1 MHMPEGPEIYRVAQ
15 KLSKAISG
23 KKIISIE
30 FGLERLKGWEEVL
43 INSQITS
50 VKSQAKAM
58 LISTD
63 SGYTIYS
70 HNQLYGRWDIRRSTT
85 AEKKTNRSLR
95 ILIETESH
103 TARLYSASDIEV
115 LDAVDLASH
124 PFLSKLGPDL
134 LDKDVSDAQL
144 VEHISSGRFDK
155 RALKHLLLDQSFL
168 SGIGNYLRS
177 EILFE
182 ANLHPDTRLGKLSQ
196 AKKSELALI
205 SRKITERALAQN
217 GITIDYEI
225 AEKLKL
231 EGLTKRQY
239 RHWVFTRDGNPC
251 RRCGSTIIHTRVGG
265 RRLDFCPSC
274 QPELT

>member
-1 MHMPEGPEIYRVAQ
+1 MPEGPEIYRVAQ

-23 KKIISIE
+23 KEIISIE

-95 ILIETESH
+95 ILIETNSH

-134 LDKDVSDAQL
+134 LDKDVSDTQL
-144 VEHISSGRFDK
+144 VEHISSGRFDR

-225 AEKLKL
+225 AENLKL

>member
-1 MHMPEGPEIYRVAQ
+1 MPEGPEIYRVAQ

-95 ILIETESH
+95 ILIETDSH

-134 LDKDVSDAQL
+134 LDKEVSDAQL
-144 VEHISSGRFDK
+144 VEHISSGRFDR

-196 AKKSELALI
+196 PKKSELALI

-225 AEKLKL
+225 AENLKL

>member
-1 MHMPEGPEIYRVAQ
+1 MPEGPEIYRVAQ

-95 ILIETESH
+95 ILIETDSH

-134 LDKDVSDAQL
+134 LDKDVSDTQL
-144 VEHISSGRFDK
+144 VEHISSGRFDR

-225 AEKLKL
+225 AENLKL

>member
-1 MHMPEGPEIYRVAQ
+1 
-15 KLSKAISG
+15 
-23 KKIISIE
+23 
-30 FGLERLKGWEEVL
+30 
-43 INSQITS
+43 
-50 VKSQAKAM
+50 M

-95 ILIETESH
+95 ILIETDSH

-144 VEHISSGRFDK
+144 VEHISSGRFDR

-182 ANLHPDTRLGKLSQ
+182 ANLNPDTRLGKLSQ
-196 AKKSELALI
+196 PKKSELALI
-205 SRKITERALAQN
+205 ARKITERALAQN

-225 AEKLKL
+225 AENLKL

>member
-1 MHMPEGPEIYRVAQ
+1 MPEGPEIYRVAQ

-95 ILIETESH
+95 ILIETDSH

-134 LDKDVSDAQL
+134 LDKDVSDDQL
-144 VEHISSGRFDK
+144 IEHISSGRFDR

-225 AEKLKL
+225 AENLKL

>member
-1 MHMPEGPEIYRVAQ
+1 MPEGPEIYRVAQ

-95 ILIETESH
+95 ILIETDSH

-144 VEHISSGRFDK
+144 IEHISSGRFDR

-196 AKKSELALI
+196 PKKSELALI
-205 SRKITERALAQN
+205 SRKITERALSQN

-225 AEKLKL
+225 AENLKL

>member
-1 MHMPEGPEIYRVAQ
+1 MPEGPEIYRVAQ

-23 KKIISIE
+23 KEIISIE

-95 ILIETESH
+95 ILIETDSH

-115 LDAVDLASH
+115 LDAVELASH

-134 LDKDVSDAQL
+134 LDKDVSDTQL
-144 VEHISSGRFDK
+144 VEHISSGRFDR

-225 AEKLKL
+225 AENLKL

>member
-1 MHMPEGPEIYRVAQ
+1 MPEGPEIYRVAQ

-95 ILIETESH
+95 ILIETDSH

-134 LDKDVSDAQL
+134 LDKDVSDTQL
-144 VEHISSGRFDK
+144 VEHISTGRFDR

-225 AEKLKL
+225 AENLKL

>member
-1 MHMPEGPEIYRVAQ
+1 MPEGPEIYRVAQ
-15 KLSKAISG
+15 KLSKALSG

-95 ILIETESH
+95 ILIETDSH

-134 LDKDVSDAQL
+134 LDKDVSDTQL
-144 VEHISSGRFDK
+144 VEHITSGRFDR

-196 AKKSELALI
+196 AKKSELALT

-225 AEKLKL
+225 AENLKL

-251 RRCGSTIIHTRVGG
+251 RRCSSTIIHTRVGG

>member
-1 MHMPEGPEIYRVAQ
+1 MPEGPEIYRVAQ

-23 KKIISIE
+23 KEIISIE

-95 ILIETESH
+95 ILIETDSH

-134 LDKDVSDAQL
+134 LDKDVSDTQL
-144 VEHISSGRFDK
+144 VKHISSGRFDR

-225 AEKLKL
+225 AENLKL

>member
-1 MHMPEGPEIYRVAQ
+1 MPEGPEIYRVAQ

-85 AEKKTNRSLR
+85 PEKKTNRSLR
-95 ILIETESH
+95 ILIETDSH

-134 LDKDVSDAQL
+134 LDKDVSDAEL
-144 VEHISSGRFDK
+144 IEHISSGRFDR

-225 AEKLKL
+225 AENLKL

>member
-1 MHMPEGPEIYRVAQ
+1 MPEGPEIYRVAQ

-23 KKIISIE
+23 KEIISIE

-95 ILIETESH
+95 ILIETDSH

-134 LDKDVSDAQL
+134 LDKDVSDTQL
-144 VEHISSGRFDK
+144 VEHISSGRFDR

-225 AEKLKL
+225 AENLKL

>member
-1 MHMPEGPEIYRVAQ
+1 
-15 KLSKAISG
+15 
-23 KKIISIE
+23 
-30 FGLERLKGWEEVL
+30 
-43 INSQITS
+43 
-50 VKSQAKAM
+50 M

-95 ILIETESH
+95 ILIETDSH

-144 VEHISSGRFDK
+144 VEHISSGRFDR

-196 AKKSELALI
+196 PKKSELALI

-225 AEKLKL
+225 AENLKL

>member
-1 MHMPEGPEIYRVAQ
+1 MPEGPEIYRVAQ
-15 KLSKAISG
+15 KLSKALSG

-95 ILIETESH
+95 ILIETDSH

-134 LDKDVSDAQL
+134 LDKDVSDTQL
-144 VEHISSGRFDK
+144 VEHITSGRFDR

-225 AEKLKL
+225 AENLKL

-251 RRCGSTIIHTRVGG
+251 RRCSSTIIHTRVGG

>member
-1 MHMPEGPEIYRVAQ
+1 MPEGPEIYRVAQ

-95 ILIETESH
+95 ILIETDSH

-144 VEHISSGRFDK
+144 IEHISSGRFDR

-196 AKKSELALI
+196 PKKSELALI

-225 AEKLKL
+225 AENLKL

>member
-1 MHMPEGPEIYRVAQ
+1 MPEGPEIYRVAQ

-95 ILIETESH
+95 ILIETDSH

-144 VEHISSGRFDK
+144 IEHISSGRFDR

-225 AEKLKL
+225 AENLKL

>member
-1 MHMPEGPEIYRVAQ
+1 MPEGPEIYRVAQ

-23 KKIISIE
+23 KEIISIE

-134 LDKDVSDAQL
+134 LDKDVSDTQL
-144 VEHISSGRFDK
+144 VEHISTGRFDR

-196 AKKSELALI
+196 AEKSELALI
-205 SRKITERALAQN
+205 SRKITERALEQN

-225 AEKLKL
+225 AENLKL

>member
-1 MHMPEGPEIYRVAQ
+1 MPEGPEIYRVAQ

-23 KKIISIE
+23 KKIVSIE

-43 INSQITS
+43 INSHITS

-95 ILIETESH
+95 ILIETDSH

-144 VEHISSGRFDK
+144 IEHISSGRFDR

-225 AEKLKL
+225 AENLKL

>member
-1 MHMPEGPEIYRVAQ
+1 MPEGPEIYRVAQ

-23 KKIISIE
+23 KEIISVE

-95 ILIETESH
+95 ILIETDSH

-134 LDKDVSDAQL
+134 LDNDVSDAQL
-144 VEHISSGRFDK
+144 VEHISSGRFDR

-182 ANLHPDTRLGKLSQ
+182 ANLHPNTRLGKLSQ
-196 AKKSELALI
+196 AKKRELALI

-225 AEKLKL
+225 AENLKL

-251 RRCGSTIIHTRVGG
+251 RRCGSSIIHTRVGG

>member
-1 MHMPEGPEIYRVAQ
+1 
-15 KLSKAISG
+15 
-23 KKIISIE
+23 
-30 FGLERLKGWEEVL
+30 
-43 INSQITS
+43 
-50 VKSQAKAM
+50 M

-134 LDKDVSDAQL
+134 LDKDVSDTQL
-144 VEHISSGRFDK
+144 VEHISTGRFDR

-196 AKKSELALI
+196 AEKSELALI
-205 SRKITERALAQN
+205 SRKITERALEQN

-225 AEKLKL
+225 AENLKL

>member
-1 MHMPEGPEIYRVAQ
+1 MPEGPEIYRVAQ

-23 KKIISIE
+23 KEIISIE

-95 ILIETESH
+95 ILIETDSH

-134 LDKDVSDAQL
+134 LDKDVSDTQL
-144 VEHISSGRFDK
+144 VEHISSGRFDR

-225 AEKLKL
+225 AENLKL

-239 RHWVFTRDGNPC
+239 RHWLFTRDGNPC

>member
-1 MHMPEGPEIYRVAQ
+1 MPEGPEIYRVAQ
-15 KLSKAISG
+15 KLSKALSG

-95 ILIETESH
+95 ILIETDSH

-134 LDKDVSDAQL
+134 LDKDVSGTQL
-144 VEHISSGRFDK
+144 VEHITSGRFDR

-196 AKKSELALI
+196 AKKSELALT

-225 AEKLKL
+225 AENLKL

-251 RRCGSTIIHTRVGG
+251 RRCSSTIIHTRVGG

>member
-1 MHMPEGPEIYRVAQ
+1 MPEGPEIYRVAQ

-23 KKIISIE
+23 KEIISIE

-95 ILIETESH
+95 ILIETDSH

-115 LDAVDLASH
+115 LDAIDLASH

-134 LDKDVSDAQL
+134 LDKDVSDTQL
-144 VEHISSGRFDK
+144 VEHISSGRFDR

-225 AEKLKL
+225 AENLKL